1 MAGYNILGSGFQRMY
16 LAQIDQTAA
25 GKTIEID
32 LFDPGDVGGDA
43 FLRVLSPDGN
53 AYNYATFSY
62 SADANCVS
70 GNSDLCSA
78 SGRTSVQTAKG
89 GSSSFNDSWLKILI
103 PLPTTYGSTGLLP
116 AGETQSGWWKIE
128 YQVAGGNDTTTWEVN
143 VLGNPVHLVV
153 P

>member
-1 MAGYNILGSGFQRMY
+1 MS
-16 LAQIDQTAA
+16 
-25 GKTIEID
+25 
-32 LFDPGDVGGDA
+32 GDA
-43 FLRVLSPDGN
+43 YLRVLSPDGN

-62 SADANCVS
+62 SSDSNCAS
-70 GNSDLCSA
+70 GNSDACSA
-78 SGRTSVQTAKG
+78 SGRTVIQTAKG
-89 GSSSFNDSWLKILI
+89 GSSSFDDTWVKILI

-128 YQVAGGNDTTTWEVN
+128 YQVGGGNDTTTWEVN